1 MNTDDPDYQRRRDQ
15 LIRDFAILD
24 SIRAGRGTPAT
35 DELRTSRL
43 AILSGDAPP
52 PSKPRFRVIEG
63 GKGKP

>member
-35 DELRTSRL
+35 DELHTSRL
-43 AILSGDAPP
+43 AILSGDAPQP
-52 PSKPRFRVIEG
+52 GKPRFRVIDG